1 MIFAVLLI
9 AVQVAAQ
16 DPRLDRL
23 DPDPRA
29 QVTAGVDSARLAGL
43 PAEPLIQRALEGA
56 TKGAPGPRIV
66 TAVRRLSTDLGTA
79 RAALG
84 DEASAPELE
93 AGGAAVPAGATPQG
107 LANLPAVRPPPP
119 PTALSVL

>member
-1 MIFAVLLI
+1 MFLALLLLP
-9 AVQVAAQ
+9 AQVGAQ

-23 DPDPRA
+23 DPDTRT
-29 QVTAGVDSARLAGL
+29 QVTVVVDSARRMGL

-66 TAVRRLSTDLGTA
+66 TAVRRLSADLGTA

-84 DEASAPELE
+84 DGASVPELE
-93 AGGAAVPAGATPQG
+93 AGVAA
-107 LANLPAVRPPPP
+107 
-119 PTALSVL
+119 